1 MPETQPNSNRPRRTA
16 AVLIGIALAVGVC
29 GGIVGAQEVES
40 DTPTPQVE
48 QRRGDMI
55 SVFSGDI
62 HIPANVRQRGSIVCV
77 GGTATVEGEVTQD
90 VIVVLGNLE
99 LTGTVGGEVISVLSD
114 QQLTD
119 ARVRRDMIS
128 VLGTLELERTQ
139 VSGELVNILSE
150 FNSDADSNFSGP
162 QNRIGLPWF
171 PSIWSLVFWGRL
183 VMKLFVFVL
192 LLLLVAL
199 VSDRI
204 RVIGDEAPVRYVS
217 ALFVGLLGYLGLC
230 IVLSLLSVTLVG
242 LPLALV
248 AFYVL
253 RWMGIAGV
261 FFAVGRRLAGTV
273 GREMSVLGSVLLVYA
288 IYVVISLSPT
298 PLGPWGL
305 IVSALLWMIFFVFVD
320 LPAIG
325 LLILTR
331 LGSPRMSPPPAPT
344 PAGPPLAGPAPQPA
358 PLQDDTS
365 QNSE

>member
-1 MPETQPNSNRPRRTA
+1 MSETRPNSNRPRRTA
-16 AVLIGIALAVGVC
+16 AALIGVALAVC
-29 GGIVGAQEVES
+29 LWGGIVGAQEIEI
-40 DTPTPQVE
+40 DTPTPRIE
-48 QRRGDMI
+48 LRRGDMI

-62 HIPANVRQRGSIVCV
+62 DIPANVRQRGSVVCV
-77 GGTATVEGEVTQD
+77 GGTVTIEGEVTQD
-90 VIVVLGNLE
+90 VIVILGNLE
-99 LTGTVGGEVISVLSD
+99 VTGTVGGEVISVLSD
-114 QQLTD
+114 QRLTD
-119 ARVRRDMIS
+119 ARVLRDMIS
-128 VLGTLELERTQ
+128 VLGTLELERTE

-150 FNSDADSNFSGP
+150 FNSDGVSSFRGP

-183 VMKLFVFVL
+183 VLKLFVFVL

-199 VSDRI
+199 AADRI

-253 RWMGIAGV
+253 RWLGIAGV
-261 FFAVGRRLAGTV
+261 FFAVGRRLTGSV

-331 LGSPRMSPPPAPT
+331 LGSPRSSLPMAPAPDGHPLADPPPH
-344 PAGPPLAGPAPQPA
+344 PA
-358 PLQDDTS
+358 PLQGDTS

>member
-1 MPETQPNSNRPRRTA
+1 MPESRSSSYRPRRA
-16 AVLIGIALAVGVC
+16 AAALIGVALAACLC
-29 GGIVGAQEVES
+29 GGLVTAQEIDT
-40 DTPTPQVE
+40 DTPTPQIE
-48 QRRGDMI
+48 LRRGDMI

-62 HIPANVRQRGSIVCV
+62 HIPANVRQRGSVVCV
-77 GGTATVEGEVTQD
+77 GGTVTIEGEVTQD
-90 VIVVLGNLE
+90 AIVILGNLE
-99 LTGTVGGEVISVLSD
+99 VTGSVGGEVISVLSD
-114 QQLTD
+114 QRLTD
-119 ARVRRDMIS
+119 ARVSRDMIS

-150 FNSDADSNFSGP
+150 FNSDADSNFRGP

-183 VMKLFVFVL
+183 VLKLFVFVL

-199 VSDRI
+199 AADRI

-253 RWMGIAGV
+253 RWLGIAGV
-261 FFAVGRRLAGTV
+261 FFAVGRRLAGR
-273 GREMSVLGSVLLVYA
+273 GREMSVLGAVLLVYA

-305 IVSALLWMIFFVFVD
+305 IVSVLLWMIFFVFVD

-331 LGSPRMSPPPAPT
+331 LGSPRLSAPLPPA
-344 PAGPPLAGPAPQPA
+344 PAGPPFAGPPPQPA
-358 PLQDDTS
+358 PLRDDTT